1 MAERG
6 EPLSDRELDVLN
18 RLAAGESNKAIAD
31 GLSISPHTVKTH
43 LRNIY
48 TKLDVSTRT
57 EAMTVALQQ
66 GVLSVALVADEPADE
81 IIDGLPSG
89 ELLPGALGTANVPI
103 AGERSPAVTDLPDTR
118 PAVSH
123 RWRNLSLGLI
133 LLFAL
138 VVAAFVFIQARGGQ
152 LSATPTAEPF
162 TEQEL
167 GETRWVSS
175 RPLPEARAGRAVVA
189 VGLDVY
195 VMGGETAEG
204 VSDAVRVFD
213 TRQRVWR
220 RAAAKPTATAGT
232 TAAEL
237 FGEIYVAGGRT
248 AGGDYSAVVEA
259 YSPSQNAW
267 RRVAPL
273 PRPLDGGLAVAEGG
287 FLYVFGGRDSDG
299 ALDTAFVYDPG
310 SDSWRPIAPLPAARA
325 DAAGGALLGRLYVLG
340 GTDGAVAHDSCF
352 VYAPPDD
359 AWDECPAMLLPRAAA
374 GATVL
379 LNKLYVIGGT
389 QPGEEAAAGHG
400 EVYDPNSRTWTV
412 LNAPPDAQTWTEPGV
427 THVETRIYALG
438 GRRNEALSD
447 ATLIYAPLAF
457 QTFIPAAPSDSEE

>member
-1 MAERG
+1 MAARG

-31 GLSISPHTVKTH
+31 ELSISPYTVKTH

-48 TKLDVSTRT
+48 TKLGVSTRT

-66 GVLSVALVADEPADE
+66 GVLSVMPVADVITAAPADEPLPLV
-81 IIDGLPSG
+81 DGRPGDLVLANGPVAVGPLP
-89 ELLPGALGTANVPI
+89 V
-103 AGERSPAVTDLPDTR
+103 AGR
-118 PAVSH
+118 PSVSH

-133 LLFAL
+133 TLFAL
-138 VVAAFVFIQARGGQ
+138 VVAAFLIVQGRGGQ
-152 LSATPTAEPF
+152 LLATATVEPF
-162 TEQEL
+162 AEQAL

-213 TRQRVWR
+213 TQERVWR
-220 RAAAKPTATAGT
+220 RAAAKPTATADT

-237 FGEIYVAGGRT
+237 FGEIYVPGGRLVDGEYT
-248 AGGDYSAVVEA
+248 AVVEA

-273 PRPLDGGLAVAEGG
+273 PRPLAGGLAVAEGG
-287 FLYVFGGRDSDG
+287 FLYVFGGRDADG
-299 ALDTAFVYDPG
+299 ALATAFVYDPG

-325 DAAGGALLGRLYVLG
+325 AAGGGALLGSLYVLG
-340 GTDGAVAHDSCF
+340 GTDGAAAQASCF
-352 VYAPPDD
+352 AYDPAAD
-359 AWDECPAMLLPRAAA
+359 AWDECPAMLLPRAGA

-389 QPGEEAAAGHG
+389 QASGETTADHG
-400 EVYDPNSRTWTV
+400 EVYDPNSQTWTV

-438 GRRNEALSD
+438 GRRNEMLSD
-447 ATLIYAPLAF
+447 ATLIYDPLAY
-457 QTFIPAAPSDSEE
+457 QTFIPAAPSDAEE